1 MDTSLT
7 QAQNDLK
14 EVQGNLIE
22 IEELLSIEPNNEDY
36 LQLKTDA
43 MEAIE
48 LYTNTIAKL
57 TKTDNYTNSIST
69 VNINDSMDDKSI
81 QQTQTP
87 VLVTLVSNSP
97 SSPLPSSPVSSQ

>member
-43 MEAIE
+43 M
-48 LYTNTIAKL
+48 
-57 TKTDNYTNSIST
+57 
-69 VNINDSMDDKSI
+69 
-81 QQTQTP
+81 
-87 VLVTLVSNSP
+87 
-97 SSPLPSSPVSSQ
+97 

>member
-57 TKTDNYTNSIST
+57 TKTDNNTNSIYIS
-69 VNINDSMDDKSI
+69 
-81 QQTQTP
+81 
-87 VLVTLVSNSP
+87 
-97 SSPLPSSPVSSQ
+97 

>member
-57 TKTDNYTNSIST
+57 TKTPIPKSGSSLITPGNCSVSIA
-69 VNINDSMDDKSI
+69 N
-81 QQTQTP
+81 
-87 VLVTLVSNSP
+87 
-97 SSPLPSSPVSSQ
+97 